1 MQLTPTPFR
10 SCIPSTRIV
19 FVVTR
24 RDIKVTGMILVVFLY
39 YGVKVACL
47 TLFRKHQGRRQCFS
61 VKNYNLTLL
70 SHQLLPDKG
79 MQPQW

>member
-1 MQLTPTPFR
+1 
-10 SCIPSTRIV
+10 
-19 FVVTR
+19 
-24 RDIKVTGMILVVFLY
+24 MILVVFLY